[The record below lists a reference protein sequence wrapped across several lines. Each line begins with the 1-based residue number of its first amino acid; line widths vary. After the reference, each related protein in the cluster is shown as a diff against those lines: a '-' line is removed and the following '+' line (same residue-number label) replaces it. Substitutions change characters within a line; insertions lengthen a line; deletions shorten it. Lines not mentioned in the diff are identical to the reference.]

1 MLSLGSYTKT
11 KVLGMETN
19 FIKEWIAKSLSHQIT
34 ISEDEYYGYLFWNK
48 TYKVNDVDYEV
59 YYSSGN
65 NRVFIFKD
73 QPIVIVITSTAYN
86 TPFGHK
92 QADKIMQDYLI
103 LAISK

>member
-1 MLSLGSYTKT
+1 MLSLGSYTKRRC
-11 KVLGMETN
+11 LEWETN
-19 FIKEWIAKSLSHQIT
+19 FIKEWIKSLSHQIT

-65 NRVFIFKD
+65 GGNRVLFSKTNLL
-73 QPIVIVITSTAYN
+73 IVITSAYN

>member
-11 KVLGMETN
+11 KVLGMGN
-19 FIKEWIAKSLSHQIT
+19 KFYQRMDHKSLSHQIT

-65 NRVFIFKD
+65 GGGFIFKD

>member
-1 MLSLGSYTKT
+1 MLSLGSYTKRRC
-11 KVLGMETN
+11 LEWETN

-65 NRVFIFKD
+65 GGNRVFIFKD
-73 QPIVIVITSTAYN
+73 QPIVIVITHS
-86 TPFGHK
+86 
-92 QADKIMQDYLI
+92 I
-103 LAISK
+103 

>member
-1 MLSLGSYTKT
+1 
-11 KVLGMETN
+11 
-19 FIKEWIAKSLSHQIT
+19 
-34 ISEDEYYGYLFWNK
+34 
-48 TYKVNDVDYEV
+48 VDYEV

-65 NRVFIFKD
+65 GGNSFIFKD
-73 QPIVIVITSTAYN
+73 QPIVIVPTAYN

>member
-11 KVLGMETN
+11 KELGMGN
-19 FIKEWIAKSLSHQIT
+19 KFYQRMDCRKFITPT

-65 NRVFIFKD
+65 GGNR
-73 QPIVIVITSTAYN
+73 
-86 TPFGHK
+86 
-92 QADKIMQDYLI
+92 
-103 LAISK
+103 ISFSKTNQ

>member
-1 MLSLGSYTKT
+1 
-11 KVLGMETN
+11 METN

-65 NRVFIFKD
+65 GGNRVLF
-73 QPIVIVITSTAYN
+73 
-86 TPFGHK
+86 
-92 QADKIMQDYLI
+92 
-103 LAISK
+103 SKTNLL